1 MEVVDNH
8 TPKSV
13 TFSEIGPNELFEYD
27 FRGNIAMKLVEPTKV
42 KNPYTYQEAN
52 CSVFEAEAIVIA
64 GPDVGKFIRF
74 SNHDTA
80 IYRPVHCKLVLS
92 DYSGKCVAWLEMR

>member
-1 MEVVDNH
+1 MEAVDDH

-74 SNHDTA
+74 SNHDAA
-80 IYRPVHCKLVLS
+80 IYRPVHCKLVLF